1 MSDLYI
7 RLGELLT
14 SWFDVENSDLR
25 PDASL
30 DDLGLD
36 SLAQVEL
43 GQLLE
48 QNFGVEVTD
57 AEMEKM
63 ATLTDILEALE
74 KKGVTV

>member
-1 MSDLYI
+1 MSDLYT

-14 SWFDVENSDLR
+14 SWFDVENSALK

-74 KKGVTV
+74 KKGVAV

>member
-1 MSDLYI
+1 MSDLYT

-14 SWFDVENSDLR
+14 SWFDVENSALR

-63 ATLTDILEALE
+63 ATLPDILEALE